1 MEIITILR
9 TDRKEIWNYRFSS
22 WIWYWE

>member
-9 TDRKEIWNYRFSS
+9 TDRKEI
-22 WIWYWE
+22 

>member
-9 TDRKEIWNYRFSS
+9 TDRKEVL
-22 WIWYWE
+22 EL

>member
-9 TDRKEIWNYRFSS
+9 TDRKGVLEL
-22 WIWYWE
+22 